1 QVDASAFDAEAAA
14 PSGRENTP
22 KTVSLRS
29 AAASASKAEASTWAN
44 SSAPQP
50 VASVRAARRSVTDR
64 VRKPGIRLLSAI
76 VCLQSG
82 RLRPTNAVGLGSFA
96 ENSQSSRPGCHHVRC
111 GHDHPLS
118 MAVSDVE
125 FRWRIAAGRDEVR
138 PEAERRARGL
148 SIRDRAGGRLA
159 PDAV

>member
-1 QVDASAFDAEAAA
+1 CSFFFQAE
-14 PSGRENTP
+14 
-22 KTVSLRS
+22 
-29 AAASASKAEASTWAN
+29 
-44 SSAPQP
+44 
-50 VASVRAARRSVTDR
+50 D
-64 VRKPGIRLLSAI
+64 GIRDRNVTGVQTCGLPIS
-76 VCLQSG
+76 
-82 RLRPTNAVGLGSFA
+82 TNAVGLGSFA

-111 GHDHPLS
+111 GYDHPLS

-138 PEAERRARGL
+138 PGAERRARGL